1 MTKKTTLLQFF
12 HWYYPEG
19 GKLWQET
26 TERAPAL
33 AELGITDLWLPPAYK
48 GAAGGYSVG
57 YDSYDL
63 FDLGEFE
70 QKGTRAT
77 KYGNKEA
84 LEQAVTTLRDNG
96 IRVIYDVVFNHKIG
110 ADEKEPVHVFKVDEA
125 NRNDIADQG
134 IDALAYTLF
143 TFPGR
148 QGTYSEFIWDSHCF
162 SGVDYIEQPE
172 EKGIFKIANDFAEQ
186 GWNDQVDEEHGNFD
200 YLMGADVEFR
210 NTAVVEELKYWAR
223 WLMETL
229 PCDGFRLD
237 AAKHIPAWFFKEW
250 ADHVRDAAQRD
261 LFIVAEYWSHDLAAL
276 QQYLDWVDGKVM
288 LFDVPLQLN
297 FHLAS
302 KQGDGFDMAQI
313 FSNTLVAADPD
324 HAVTLVANHDTQP
337 LQSLEAP
344 VEPWFKPLAYA
355 LILLREQGVP
365 CLFYPDLYGA
375 SYTDKGDDG
384 NDYAIE
390 MPVIPEL
397 ELLVQ
402 ARQRFAN
409 GMQSDYFD
417 DKNCIA
423 FSRSGTA
430 EAPGCV
436 VVMTNGAE
444 SSKAIALGEN
454 FAHKTWHDFLGNR
467 EDAII
472 TDEKGCASFP
482 VNGGSISVW
491 VITEGSAA

>member
-1 MTKKTTLLQFF
+1 MMNKTTLLQFF
-12 HWYYPEG
+12 HWYYPDG
-19 GKLWQET
+19 GTLWQEAA
-26 TERAPAL
+26 ERAAAL

-48 GAAGGYSVG
+48 GATGGYSVG

-63 FDLGEFE
+63 FDLGEFD

-77 KYGNKEA
+77 KYGDKEG
-84 LEQAVTTLRDNG
+84 LMHAVNTLRENG
-96 IRVIYDVVFNHKIG
+96 VGVIYDVVFNHKIG
-110 ADEKEPVHVFKVDEA
+110 ADEKEQVHVFKVDIN
-125 NRNDIADQG
+125 NRNDIAEEG
-134 IDALAYTLF
+134 LDALAYTRF

-148 QGTYSEFIWDSHCF
+148 QGTYSKFIWDYKCF
-162 SGVDYIEQPE
+162 SGVDYIEQPDD
-172 EKGIFKIANDFAEQ
+172 KGIFKIANDYGEE
-186 GWNDQVDEEHGNFD
+186 GWNDQVDEEFGNFD
-200 YLMGADVEFR
+200 YLMGANVELR
-210 NTAVVEELKYWAR
+210 NPAVVEELKYWAR

-276 QQYLDWVDGKVM
+276 QEYLARVGGKVM
-288 LFDVPLQLN
+288 LFDVPLQLK

-313 FSNTLVAADPD
+313 FSETLVASDPE

-365 CLFYPDLYGA
+365 CLFYPDMYGA

-384 NDYAIE
+384 SDYPIE
-390 MPVIPEL
+390 MPVVAEL
-397 ELLVQ
+397 EKLIQ

-409 GMQSDYFD
+409 GAQNDYFD

-423 FSRSGTA
+423 FSRSGTE

-436 VVMTNGAE
+436 VILTNGAE
-444 SSKAIALGEN
+444 GSKAVALGDN
-454 FAHKTWHDFLGNR
+454 FANKTWHDFLGNR
-467 EDAII
+467 AEAIM
-472 TDEKGCASFP
+472 TDEHGNGTFP
-482 VNGGSISVW
+482 VNGGSVSVW
-491 VITEGSAA
+491 VIVEDQ

>member
-12 HWYYPEG
+12 HWYYPGG

-26 TERAPAL
+26 AERAPAL

-48 GAAGGYSVG
+48 GASGGYSVG

-77 KYGNKEA
+77 KYGDKQA
-84 LEQAVTTLRDNG
+84 LVHAATVLRDQG
-96 IRVIYDVVFNHKIG
+96 IRVIHDVVFNHKIG
-110 ADEKEPVHVFKVDEA
+110 ADEKELVHVYKVDPN
-125 NRNDIADQG
+125 NRNDIADEG
-134 IDALAYTLF
+134 IDALAYTRF

-148 QGTYSEFIWDSHCF
+148 KGAYSSFIWDYKCF
-162 SGVDYIEQPE
+162 SGVDYIEQPQ
-172 EKGIFKIANDFAEQ
+172 EKGVFKIANDYGDT
-186 GWNDQVDEEHGNFD
+186 GWNDQVDGEKGNFD
-200 YLMGADVEFR
+200 YLMGANVELR
-210 NTAVVEELKYWAR
+210 NTSVAEELKYWAR

-250 ADHVRDAAQRD
+250 VDHVRSVAQRD
-261 LFIVAEYWSHDLAAL
+261 LFIVAEYWSHDLATL
-276 QQYLDWVDGKVM
+276 QQYLELIDGKVM
-288 LFDVPLQLN
+288 LFDVALHLK

-302 KQGDGFDMAQI
+302 KQSDRFDMRQI
-313 FSNTLVAADPD
+313 FTDTLTAADPT
-324 HAVTLVANHDTQP
+324 HAVTMVANHDTQP
-337 LQSLEAP
+337 LQALETP

-365 CLFYPDLYGA
+365 CVFYPDLYGA

-384 NDYAIE
+384 DDYHIQL
-390 MPVIPEL
+390 PVIPEL
-397 ELLVQ
+397 EKLIQ

-409 GMQSDYFD
+409 GAQIDYFD

-436 VVMTNGAE
+436 VILTNGVA
-444 SSKAIALGEN
+444 SSKTIALGEN
-454 FAHKTWHDFLGNR
+454 FAHKSWRDFLGNR
-467 EDAII
+467 QDDIM
-472 TDEKGCASFP
+472 TDEQGNAAFP
-482 VNGGSISVW
+482 VNGGSVSLW
-491 VITEGSAA
+491 VLAESM

>member
-12 HWYYPEG
+12 HWYYPDG

-26 TERAPAL
+26 AERAPAL

-77 KYGNKEA
+77 KYGDKAA
-84 LEQAVTTLRDNG
+84 LAHATAILRDKG
-96 IRVIYDVVFNHKIG
+96 IGVIYDVVFNHKIG
-110 ADEKEPVHVFKVDEA
+110 ADEKERVHVYKVDPD

-134 IDALAYTLF
+134 IDALAYTRF

-148 QGTYSEFIWDSHCF
+148 QGAYSKFIWDYTCF
-162 SGVDYIEQPE
+162 SGVDYIEEPE
-172 EKGIFKIANDFAEQ
+172 EKGIFKIANDYGDT
-186 GWNDQVDEEHGNFD
+186 GWNDQVDDEKGNFD
-200 YLMGADVEFR
+200 YLMGANVELR

-223 WLMETL
+223 WLMATL

-250 ADHVRDAAQRD
+250 VDHVRNVAQRD
-261 LFIVAEYWSHDLAAL
+261 LLIVAEYWSHDLAAL
-276 QQYLDWVDGKVM
+276 QQYLERIEGKVM
-288 LFDVPLQLN
+288 LFDAVLHLK

-302 KQGDGFDMAQI
+302 QQSDQFDMTQI
-313 FSNTLVAADPD
+313 FTDTLTAVDPA
-324 HAVTLVANHDTQP
+324 HAVTMVANHDTQP
-337 LQSLEAP
+337 LQALETP
-344 VEPWFKPLAYA
+344 VESWFKPLAYA

-365 CLFYPDLYGA
+365 CVFYPDLYGA

-384 NDYAIE
+384 NDYHIRL
-390 MPVIPEL
+390 PVIPEL
-397 ELLVQ
+397 EKLIQ

-409 GMQSDYFD
+409 GAQTDYFD

-423 FSRSGTA
+423 FSRSGSA

-436 VVMTNGAE
+436 VVLTNGVAG
-444 SSKAIALGEN
+444 SKTIALGKN
-454 FAHKTWHDFLGNR
+454 FAQKSWRDFLGNR
-467 EDAII
+467 QDAIM
-472 TDEKGCASFP
+472 TDAQGNAAFP
-482 VNGGSISVW
+482 VNGGSVSVW
-491 VITEGSAA
+491 VLAESL